1 MPRSRDMVIHVSRSF
16 DEMERWSR
24 AQDQLMTPDERM
36 ATLAELVRQ
45 VYGEHPI
52 DVREAERR
60 R

>member
-16 DEMERWSR
+16 DEMERWGR
-24 AQDQLMTPDERM
+24 AQDQLMTPDQRM
-36 ATLAELVRQ
+36 AALAAMQRQ
-45 VYGEHPI
+45 VYGDHPL